1 MSTQGQILN
10 WRMNGHL
17 ETFRFWSCQKERK
30 PLDQNPNYSLHFF
43 FCMSNRKKYLDIDD
57 ANQNSVM
64 ERLFILDH

>member
-1 MSTQGQILN
+1 MLFLK
-10 WRMNGHL
+10 GHL

-43 FCMSNRKKYLDIDD
+43 FACLDIGD